1 MLRYADEPVAV
12 QVWVDRADRNLIEPT
27 RVHRVVPSAT
37 TTAGSLLVGLL
48 GLLIRLLGLL
58 VGLLG
63 LLIRL
68 LGLLI
73 RLLRRLVGLL
83 GLLIRLLRR
92 LVTRLLRLLIRW
104 LLRIRWRRHRGGSR
118 RSRGLQVRCETNTHR
133 TNDGIAD
140 LGVTLLDDHHICNIE
155 STTLNTTNQ
164 THLSRTLRLA
174 KMRTTVFL
182 RISPL

>member
-12 QVWVDRADRNLIEPT
+12 QVRVDRADRNLIEPT

-48 GLLIRLLGLL
+48 GLLIRLLRRL

-63 LLIRL
+63 W
-68 LGLLI
+68 
-73 RLLRRLVGLL
+73 LVGLL

>member
-12 QVWVDRADRNLIEPT
+12 QVRVDRADRNLIEPT

-48 GLLIRLLGLL
+48 GLLIRLLGWLVGLLRRL

-63 LLIRL
+63 W
-68 LGLLI
+68 
-73 RLLRRLVGLL
+73 LVGLL

>member
-12 QVWVDRADRNLIEPT
+12 QVRVDRADRNLIEPT

-37 TTAGSLLVGLL
+37 TTAGSL
-48 GLLIRLLGLL
+48 
-58 VGLLG
+58 
-63 LLIRL
+63 
-68 LGLLI
+68 
-73 RLLRRLVGLL
+73 LVGLL

-118 RSRGLQVRCETNTHR
+118 RSRGLQVRCKTNTHR

>member
-12 QVWVDRADRNLIEPT
+12 QVRVDRADRNLIEPT
-27 RVHRVVPSAT
+27 RVYRVVPSAT

-58 VGLLG
+58 VGLLRRLVG
-63 LLIRL
+63 LL
-68 LGLLI
+68 GW
-73 RLLRRLVGLL
+73 LVGLL

>member
-12 QVWVDRADRNLIEPT
+12 QVRVDRADRNLIEPT

-58 VGLLG
+58 VGLLRRLVG
-63 LLIRL
+63 LL
-68 LGLLI
+68 GW
-73 RLLRRLVGLL
+73 LVGLL

-118 RSRGLQVRCETNTHR
+118 RSRGLQVRCKTNTHR
-133 TNDGIAD
+133 TNDRIAD

>member
-12 QVWVDRADRNLIEPT
+12 QVRVDRADRNLIEPT
-27 RVHRVVPSAT
+27 RVHRVVPSAHSAT

-48 GLLIRLLGLL
+48 GLLVRLLGLLVRLLGLL
-58 VGLLG
+58 VGLLRR
-63 LLIRL
+63 LVRL
-68 LGLLI
+68 LGW
-73 RLLRRLVGLL
+73 LV
-83 GLLIRLLRR
+83 RLLRR

>member
-12 QVWVDRADRNLIEPT
+12 QVWVDRADWNLVEPT

-48 GLLIRLLGLL
+48 GLL
-58 VGLLG
+58 VGLLR
-63 LLIRL
+63 RL
-68 LGLLI
+68 V

>member
-12 QVWVDRADRNLIEPT
+12 QVRVDRADRNLIEPT

-48 GLLIRLLGLL
+48 GLL
-58 VGLLG
+58 V
-63 LLIRL
+63 RL

-73 RLLRRLVGLL
+73 RLLRRLVRLL
-83 GLLIRLLRR
+83 GWLVRVLRWLVRLLRR

>member
-12 QVWVDRADRNLIEPT
+12 QVRVDRADRNLIEPT

-48 GLLIRLLGLL
+48 GLLIRLLGW
-58 VGLLG
+58 
-63 LLIRL
+63 
-68 LGLLI
+68 
-73 RLLRRLVGLL
+73 LVGLL

>member
-12 QVWVDRADRNLIEPT
+12 QVRVDRADRNLVEPT
-27 RVHRVVPSAT
+27 RVHRVVPSAHSAT

-48 GLLIRLLGLL
+48 GLL
-58 VGLLG
+58 V
-63 LLIRL
+63 
-68 LGLLI
+68 
-73 RLLRRLVGLL
+73 RLLRRLVGLLRRLVRLL

>member
-12 QVWVDRADRNLIEPT
+12 QVRVDRADRNLIEPT

-48 GLLIRLLGLL
+48 GLLIRLLRWL
-58 VGLLG
+58 VG
-63 LLIRL
+63 
-68 LGLLI
+68 
-73 RLLRRLVGLL
+73 LLRRLVGLL

>member
-1 MLRYADEPVAV
+1 MRRYADEPVAV
-12 QVWVDRADRNLIEPT
+12 QVRVDRADWNLIEPT

-48 GLLIRLLGLL
+48 GLL
-58 VGLLG
+58 VG
-63 LLIRL
+63 L

-73 RLLRRLVGLL
+73 RLLRRLVRLL

-92 LVTRLLRLLIRW
+92 LVTRLLRLLIRL

>member
-12 QVWVDRADRNLIEPT
+12 QVRVDRADRNLIEPT

-58 VGLLG
+58 
-63 LLIRL
+63 IRL

-92 LVTRLLRLLIRW
+92 LVTRLQRLLIRW

>member
-12 QVWVDRADRNLIEPT
+12 QVRVDRADWNLVEPT

-37 TTAGSLLVGLL
+37 TTAG
-48 GLLIRLLGLL
+48 GLL

-63 LLIRL
+63 LLVRL
-68 LGLLI
+68 LGLLV
-73 RLLRRLVGLL
+73 RLLRRLVRLLRRLVRLL

>member
-63 LLIRL
+63 LLIR
-68 LGLLI
+68 
-73 RLLRRLVGLL
+73 LL

>member
-12 QVWVDRADRNLIEPT
+12 QVRVDRADRNLIEPT

-58 VGLLG
+58 
-63 LLIRL
+63 IRL

-92 LVTRLLRLLIRW
+92 LVTRLQRLLIRW
-104 LLRIRWRRHRGGSR
+104 LLQIRWRRHRGGSR

>member
-12 QVWVDRADRNLIEPT
+12 RVRVDRADRNLIEPT

-48 GLLIRLLGLL
+48 GLLIRLLRRL
-58 VGLLG
+58 VG
-63 LLIRL
+63 
-68 LGLLI
+68 
-73 RLLRRLVGLL
+73 LLRRLVGLL

-104 LLRIRWRRHRGGSR
+104 QLRIRWRRHRGGSR

>member
-12 QVWVDRADRNLIEPT
+12 QVRVDRADRNLIEPT

-48 GLLIRLLGLL
+48 GLLVGLLGLL
-58 VGLLG
+58 VGLLRRLVG
-63 LLIRL
+63 LL
-68 LGLLI
+68 GW
-73 RLLRRLVGLL
+73 LVGLL

-118 RSRGLQVRCETNTHR
+118 RSRGLQVRCKTKTHR

>member
-48 GLLIRLLGLL
+48 GLLIRLLRRL
-58 VGLLG
+58 VG
-63 LLIRL
+63 
-68 LGLLI
+68 
-73 RLLRRLVGLL
+73 LLRRLVGLL

>member
-1 MLRYADEPVAV
+1 MLRYADEPVAI
-12 QVWVDRADRNLIEPT
+12 QVRVDRADRNLIEPT

-48 GLLIRLLGLL
+48 GLLIRLLVWLVGLLRRL

-63 LLIRL
+63 W
-68 LGLLI
+68 
-73 RLLRRLVGLL
+73 LVGLL

-92 LVTRLLRLLIRW
+92 LVTRLQRLLIRW

>member
-12 QVWVDRADRNLIEPT
+12 QVWVDRADWNLIEPT
-27 RVHRVVPSAT
+27 RVHRVVPSAHSAT
-37 TTAGSLLVGLL
+37 TTAG
-48 GLLIRLLGLL
+48 GLL

-73 RLLRRLVGLL
+73 RLLRRLVRLLRRLVGLL
-83 GLLIRLLRR
+83 RRLVGLLRR

>member
-12 QVWVDRADRNLIEPT
+12 QVRVDRADRNLIEPT

-48 GLLIRLLGLL
+48 GLLIRLLRRL
-58 VGLLG
+58 VGVLG
-63 LLIRL
+63 W
-68 LGLLI
+68 
-73 RLLRRLVGLL
+73 LVGLL

-155 STTLNTTNQ
+155 STPLNTTNQ

>member
-12 QVWVDRADRNLIEPT
+12 QVRVDRADRNLIEPT
-27 RVHRVVPSAT
+27 RVHRVVSSAT

-48 GLLIRLLGLL
+48 GLLVR
-58 VGLLG
+58 LLG

-68 LGLLI
+68 LRRLV

>member
-12 QVWVDRADRNLIEPT
+12 QVRVDRADRNLIEPT

-37 TTAGSLLVGLL
+37 TTAGSL
-48 GLLIRLLGLL
+48 
-58 VGLLG
+58 
-63 LLIRL
+63 
-68 LGLLI
+68 
-73 RLLRRLVGLL
+73 LVGLL

>member
-12 QVWVDRADRNLIEPT
+12 QVRVDRADRNLIEPT

-48 GLLIRLLGLL
+48 GLLVRLLGLL
-58 VGLLG
+58 V
-63 LLIRL
+63 
-68 LGLLI
+68 

>member
-12 QVWVDRADRNLIEPT
+12 QVWVDRADWNLVEPT

-48 GLLIRLLGLL
+48 GLLVGLLRRL

-63 LLIRL
+63 W
-68 LGLLI
+68 
-73 RLLRRLVGLL
+73 LVGLL

>member
-12 QVWVDRADRNLIEPT
+12 QVWVDRADWNLVEPT
-27 RVHRVVPSAT
+27 RVHRVVPSAHSAT

-48 GLLIRLLGLL
+48 GLLVRLLRRL
-58 VGLLG
+58 VT
-63 LLIRL
+63 RL
-68 LGLLI
+68 LRLLI
-73 RLLRRLVGLL
+73 RLLRRLVRLL

>member
-12 QVWVDRADRNLIEPT
+12 QVRVDRADRNLIEPT

-48 GLLIRLLGLL
+48 GLLIRLLRRL

-63 LLIRL
+63 W
-68 LGLLI
+68 
-73 RLLRRLVGLL
+73 LVGLL

-155 STTLNTTNQ
+155 STTFNTTNQ

>member
-12 QVWVDRADRNLIEPT
+12 QVRVDRADRNLIEPT

-58 VGLLG
+58 VGLLRRLVG
-63 LLIRL
+63 LL
-68 LGLLI
+68 GW
-73 RLLRRLVGLL
+73 LVGLL

-155 STTLNTTNQ
+155 STTL
-164 THLSRTLRLA
+164 TLRLA

>member
-12 QVWVDRADRNLIEPT
+12 QVRVDRADRNLIEPT

-58 VGLLG
+58 
-63 LLIRL
+63 
-68 LGLLI
+68 I
-73 RLLRRLVGLL
+73 RLLRRLVGLLGWLVGLL

>member
-12 QVWVDRADRNLIEPT
+12 QVRVDRADRNLIEPT

-48 GLLIRLLGLL
+48 GLLIRLLRRL

-63 LLIRL
+63 W
-68 LGLLI
+68 
-73 RLLRRLVGLL
+73 LVGLL

-118 RSRGLQVRCETNTHR
+118 RSRGLQVRCKTNTHR

>member
-12 QVWVDRADRNLIEPT
+12 QVRVDRADRNLIEPT

-48 GLLIRLLGLL
+48 GLLVRLLGWL
-58 VGLLG
+58 V
-63 LLIRL
+63 
-68 LGLLI
+68 
-73 RLLRRLVGLL
+73 RLLRRLV
-83 GLLIRLLRR
+83 RLLRR

-118 RSRGLQVRCETNTHR
+118 RSRGLQVRCETNIHR

-155 STTLNTTNQ
+155 STTLNTMNQ

>member
-1 MLRYADEPVAV
+1 MRRYADEPVAV
-12 QVWVDRADRNLIEPT
+12 QVRVDRADRNLVEPT

-48 GLLIRLLGLL
+48 GLL
-58 VGLLG
+58 V
-63 LLIRL
+63 RL

-83 GLLIRLLRR
+83 RRLVRLLRR

-164 THLSRTLRLA
+164 TYLSRTLRLA

>member
-12 QVWVDRADRNLIEPT
+12 QVRVDRADRNLIEPT

-48 GLLIRLLGLL
+48 GLL
-58 VGLLG
+58 V
-63 LLIRL
+63 
-68 LGLLI
+68 
-73 RLLRRLVGLL
+73 RLLRGLV
-83 GLLIRLLRR
+83 RLLRR

-164 THLSRTLRLA
+164 AHLSRTLRLA

>member
-12 QVWVDRADRNLIEPT
+12 QVRVDRADRNLIEPT

-48 GLLIRLLGLL
+48 GLLVGLLGLL
-58 VGLLG
+58 VGLLRRLVG
-63 LLIRL
+63 LL
-68 LGLLI
+68 GW
-73 RLLRRLVGLL
+73 LVGLL

>member
-12 QVWVDRADRNLIEPT
+12 QVRVDRADWNLVEPT

-48 GLLIRLLGLL
+48 GLLVRLLGLL
-58 VGLLG
+58 V
-63 LLIRL
+63 
-68 LGLLI
+68 
-73 RLLRRLVGLL
+73 RLLRRLVRLL

-140 LGVTLLDDHHICNIE
+140 LGVTLLDDHHISNIE

>member
-12 QVWVDRADRNLIEPT
+12 QVRVDRADRNLIEPT

-58 VGLLG
+58 VGLLRRLVG
-63 LLIRL
+63 LL
-68 LGLLI
+68 GW
-73 RLLRRLVGLL
+73 LVGLL

>member
-12 QVWVDRADRNLIEPT
+12 QVRVDRADRNLIEPT

-48 GLLIRLLGLL
+48 GLLVRLLRRLVRLLGRL
-58 VGLLG
+58 V
-63 LLIRL
+63 
-68 LGLLI
+68 
-73 RLLRRLVGLL
+73 RLLRRLVG
-83 GLLIRLLRR
+83 LLRR